1 MNPRST
7 DCEADALTTTP
18 SRRLSTPW
26 TSHFQRLCVVPFL
39 IWNVYS
45 LVSGTPRR
53 VHHLFDSK
61 QATVSSIRD
70 LLTAFRELLMHM
82 RL

>member
-1 MNPRST
+1 MHLDKRGS
-7 DCEADALTTTP
+7 A
-18 SRRLSTPW
+18 PW
-26 TSHFQRLCVVPFL
+26 TSHFQRLCVTPFL

-53 VHHLFDSK
+53 VHHLFYSK
-61 QATVSSIRD
+61 QAIVSSIRD
-70 LLTAFRELLMHM
+70 LLTAFRESLMHM